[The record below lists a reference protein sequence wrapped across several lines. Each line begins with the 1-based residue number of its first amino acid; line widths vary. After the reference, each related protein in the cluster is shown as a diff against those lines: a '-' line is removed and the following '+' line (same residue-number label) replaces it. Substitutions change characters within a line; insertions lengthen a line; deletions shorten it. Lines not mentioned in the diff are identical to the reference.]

1 MGAMRTVSRSAE
13 AATAIALIEDLQRR
27 LTGRLE
33 GLAHDGTRLTRVE
46 WLRDGGRHGGGVR
59 YEVKDLGPFNRAS
72 VNMSHV
78 HYDDDDTRPLRSA
91 TALSSIIHPAHPRAP
106 SLHLHI
112 SWTELR
118 SGVGSWRIMAD
129 LNPSIPNDDDT
140 NRFATDVVSAFVE
153 HAGTAVA
160 EDAIRQGER
169 YFFIPALNRHRG
181 VFHTYL
187 ESHHSDDA
195 DADLRL
201 ARTVGEVVIGSYANI
216 VDDVLRTATPP
227 TDTER
232 QAQLAYHT
240 AYLFQV
246 LTLDRGTTSGLLVH
260 DENDLGILGSLPGRI
275 DRALLASWASLVPP
289 VQKPLVD
296 AIVGCLKDEYP
307 CPVDTDAR
315 AALARATRAF
325 YKANPE
331 ALVLQARG
339 DIVPPTVQNHGR

>member
-1 MGAMRTVSRSAE
+1 MRTTSSSAA
-13 AATAIALIEDLQRR
+13 AATAIALIEDLQRQ
-27 LTGRLE
+27 LTVRLE
-33 GLAHDGTRLTRVE
+33 GLADDGTRLTRVE

-59 YEVKDLGPFNRAS
+59 YEVKDRGPFNGAS

-78 HYDDDDTRPLRSA
+78 HYDDDDKRPLRSA

-118 SGVGSWRIMAD
+118 SGIGSWRIMAD
-129 LNPSIPNDDDT
+129 LNPSLPDEADT
-140 NRFATDVVSAFVE
+140 ERFATDVITTFVE
-153 HAGTAVA
+153 RAGTAVA

-187 ESHHSDDA
+187 ESHRSDDA
-195 DADLRL
+195 DADLAL
-201 ARTVGEVVIGSYANI
+201 ARQVGEVVIATYADI
-216 VDDVLRTATPP
+216 VGGVLRTATAP
-227 TDTER
+227 TDAER

-289 VQKPLVD
+289 VQKPLVE
-296 AIVGCLKDEYP
+296 AIVGCLKDEQP

-315 AALARATRAF
+315 AALARAVRTFYRAH
-325 YKANPE
+325 PE
-331 ALVLQARG
+331 ALDLQARG